1 MDDSGFDSRAH
12 AELTYLEE
20 RLGELDPDQVEVSTS
35 AGVLKLELSDGTK
48 VVINSH
54 RAAGQIWM
62 AAVATAWHFDPLADG
77 RWVAART
84 GDELRPTLVRLL
96 RERTGVDVAL

>member
-1 MDDSGFDSRAH
+1 MDDPGFDSRAH

-35 AGVLKLELSDGTK
+35 AGVLKLDLADGTK

-84 GDELRPTLVRLL
+84 GEELRPTLVRLL

>member
-1 MDDSGFDSRAH
+1 VDASGFDSRAH

-54 RAAGQIWM
+54 RAAGQI
-62 AAVATAWHFDPLADG
+62 
-77 RWVAART
+77 
-84 GDELRPTLVRLL
+84 
-96 RERTGVDVAL
+96 